1 MTLIERLASALT
13 TWSVRWVPN
22 SFIIACLLTVI
33 VYILALTLTGAGVIQ
48 TIGYWGDGF
57 WVLLSFGMQMCLVI
71 FTGYILAVTPP
82 VRRVLVAIARIP
94 KGPKTAI
101 LTMTVISLLLSW
113 FHWGL
118 SIVGSALM
126 VRFIAAERRDVDY
139 RLLVAC
145 AYLGMGCTWHAG
157 LSASAPL
164 LVATPGHFL
173 ESQIGVI
180 PVGETIFAPFNLIL
194 VGIVFVFL
202 CLFTPLLHPRK
213 EKTVTVDPEILKGF
227 EDFVPPGRPE
237 RPTPS
242 ERFEHGYTINAIFGI
257 AGLIWVVWYYFYK
270 GGGLTLDAF
279 NFTVLF
285 LGILLHRSTASFLKA
300 AEEGGRLLYGVVLQ
314 FPFYAGMYGIIKSS
328 GLTQVLSD
336 ALTTFASKDT
346 YPAIVYWYSGIVNYF
361 VPSGGSKWAIEA
373 PYVLE
378 AAKTLGVS
386 SPKVV
391 VAYAWG
397 DMATDLIQP
406 FWALPLLSV
415 AKLDFK
421 DIMGYEIMIFVAY
434 ALLVTAAFFIFP

>member
-1 MTLIERLASALT
+1 MRLIERLAAALT
-13 TWSVRWVPN
+13 TWSVRWVPS
-22 SFIIACLLTVI
+22 SFIIACILTAI
-33 VYILALTLTGAGVIQ
+33 VFVAALALTDSGPIQ
-48 TIGYWGDGF
+48 TIGHWGDGF
-57 WVLLSFGMQMCLVI
+57 WVLLSFAMQMCLII
-71 FTGYILAVTPP
+71 FTGYILAVTAPI
-82 VRRVLVAIARIP
+82 RRLLVAIAKIP

-101 LTMTVISLLLSW
+101 LTMTVISLVLSW

-126 VRFIAAERRDVDY
+126 VRFIAAQRRDVDY

-173 ESQIGVI
+173 EAEIGVI

-194 VGIVFVFL
+194 VAVVFVFL
-202 CLFTPLLHPRK
+202 CVFTPLLHPRP
-213 EKTVTVDPEILKGF
+213 EKTVTVDPDVLKGF
-227 EDFVPPGRPE
+227 EDFAPPAKPGAS
-237 RPTPS
+237 TPS
-242 ERFEHGYTINAIFGI
+242 ERFEHSYIINAVFGL
-257 AGLIWVVWYYFYK
+257 AGLIWVIWYYVVRD
-270 GGGLTLDAF
+270 GGLTLDAF
-279 NFTVLF
+279 NFTALF
-285 LGILLHRSTASFLKA
+285 LGLLLHRTTASFLKA
-300 AEEGGRLLYGVVLQ
+300 AEEGGRLLFGVILQ

-328 GLTQVLSD
+328 GLSEVLSD
-336 ALTTFASKDT
+336 ALTTLASQDT
-346 YPAIVYWYSGIVNYF
+346 YPTIVYWYSGIVNYF

-373 PYVLE
+373 PYMLE
-378 AAKTLGVS
+378 AAHSLGVA
-386 SPKVV
+386 PAKVV

-421 DIMGYEIMIFVAY
+421 DIMGYEILIFIAY
-434 ALLVTAAFFIFP
+434 ALLVTAAFLLFP